1 MLQNYKVIIALSLL
15 LLLTACG
22 SEKITLS
29 KYRDNYYELRDLG
42 VDMCLEQNFDYV
54 GLEMPNFEQ
63 GIVICN
69 QKSPKLIK
77 RYEVTIK

>member
-1 MLQNYKVIIALSLL
+1 MTPKLIIMLVIASIC
-15 LLLTACG
+15 LTACG

-54 GLEMPNFEQ
+54 GLEMPNFQQ